1 MKKICISS
9 THRYYELPKDGSSGA
24 DTMLKDKI
32 SGFIEKIRSVDGVAA
47 CAVVSRDG
55 IIAGK
60 LFERELNEPWFGALT
75 ATILASAESA
85 ANIIRMHSMDSV
97 TIRGFDSSIIVMG
110 AGDNFLVA
118 AILDNRADQGKAHE
132 QILSIAQKIGEVM

>member
-1 MKKICISS
+1 
-9 THRYYELPKDGSSGA
+9 
-24 DTMLKDKI
+24 MLKDKI
-32 SGFIEKIRSVDGVAA
+32 SGFIDKIRSVDGVAA

-55 IIAGK
+55 IVAGK
-60 LFERELNEPWFGALT
+60 SFERELNEPWFGALT

-97 TIRGFDSSIIVMG
+97 TIRGSDSFIMVMG

-118 AILDNRADQGKAHE
+118 AILDNRADQGKAHD